1 MPQVWLQSKPRVQA
15 AFAALALLLAAAPVL
30 LPHAEP
36 PIVTAVGELLS
47 VGVWGLLAL
56 LIGAHTWQHAPL
68 RVAGLGPATPLPSPW
83 PRLVIGTAA
92 VAGMGSAV
100 VALFQVLAPQA
111 LNGPIGEWIQPSH
124 LPGRAVGHLRQ
135 PNHLATVLLWG
146 VVAWVV
152 LHTRRHISL
161 SAAAC
166 ACSLLVWA
174 LVLSGSRTGLL
185 GLGVLVAWGLAD
197 RRLAGSG
204 RALLIGTPVL
214 AAVAWV
220 VTLAWSRWAGLPFG
234 AVTHLSSTS
243 EGDVSSSRFA
253 IWRNTWALIE
263 QHLWGG
269 VGTGHFNIA
278 WTLTPMT
285 QRPTALFDHA
295 HNLPLHLMA
304 EWGLPLG
311 LGASLVLAGLML
323 TGLRRS
329 WATTDDS
336 GPWRRGG
343 AVMLLLV
350 GLHSLLEYPLWYAY
364 FALPSLAA
372 LGITLNWDHSSPR
385 GARWQALILMAG
397 GSALMIASA
406 WAYADYRV
414 VREIYAPA
422 SKSGTL
428 AERMTRGQERFWFAD
443 HAHYA
448 MATTVR
454 PQPGHPWT
462 PEMSRAFER
471 APHVLLDSR
480 LMMAWADALAARKAP
495 GDLDR
500 ARHIAARLREF
511 NPPSARDWLDDCAT
525 PSQPPE
531 RRWVCETPETTLSWK
546 QVLN

>member
-1 MPQVWLQSKPRVQA
+1 MPQAWLQSQPRLQA
-15 AFAALALLLAAAPVL
+15 AFAALALALAAAPVL

-47 VGVWGLLAL
+47 VGVCGLLAL
-56 LIGAHTWQHAPL
+56 LIGIHTWQHAPL
-68 RVAGLGPATPLPSPW
+68 RVAGLGSAVSGSSPW
-83 PRLVIGTAA
+83 PLLVIGTAA
-92 VAGMGSAV
+92 VAGMGSAAI
-100 VALFQVLAPQA
+100 ALLQVLAPET
-111 LNGPIGEWIQPSH
+111 LNGPIGQWIQPTH

-146 VVAWVV
+146 LVAWIL
-152 LHTRRHISL
+152 LHARGYIGAA
-161 SAAAC
+161 AAAC
-166 ACSLLVWA
+166 TCGLLVWA

-185 GLGVLVAWGLAD
+185 GLGVLVAWGLTD
-197 RRLAGSG
+197 RRLPGSG

-214 AAVAWV
+214 AALAWA
-220 VTLAWSRWAGLPFG
+220 VTLAWSRWSGLAFG
-234 AVTHLSSTS
+234 AAAHLSSTT

-263 QHLWGG
+263 QHPWSG
-269 VGTGHFNIA
+269 VGTGHFNMA

-311 LGASLVLAGLML
+311 LGATAMLAGLVL
-323 TGLRRS
+323 SGLRRA
-329 WATTDDS
+329 WASTDD
-336 GPWRRGG
+336 GAEWRRGC
-343 AVMLLLV
+343 AVLLLLV

-364 FALPSLAA
+364 FALPSIAA
-372 LGITLNWDHSSPR
+372 LAVTLGWDRSGSR
-385 GARWQALILMAG
+385 GARWQALTLMAG
-397 GSALMIASA
+397 GSALLIASA
-406 WAYADYRV
+406 WAYTDYRV

-428 AERMTRGQERFWFAD
+428 ATRMARGQERFWFAD

-448 MATTVR
+448 MATTVK
-454 PQPGHPWT
+454 PQPGRPWT
-462 PEMSRAFER
+462 PEMTRAFER

-480 LMMAWADALAARKAP
+480 LMMAWAEALAARNGP

-511 NPPSARDWLDDCAT
+511 NPPSARDWLGDCSIPT
-525 PSQPPE
+525 RPPQH
-531 RRWVCETPETTLSWK
+531 RFVCEAPQTAMSWA
-546 QVLN
+546 QVLD